1 MLWLTRLIL
10 FLVRIKLGVKKR
22 ERFQFTNQRS
32 ERDYYFF
39 RDYAFWKAEFDEE
52 GRPHTELS
60 HVSLNWLLDPE
71 CKIRKI
77 FK

>member
-1 MLWLTRLIL
+1 MLLTRLIL
-10 FLVRIKLGVKKR
+10 FLVRIKLGVKR
-22 ERFQFTNQRS
+22 QERFQFTNQRS

-39 RDYAFWKAEFDEE
+39 SSCGFWKVEFDEE
-52 GRPHTELS
+52 GAYQLGLS

-71 CKIRKI
+71 CKVRKL

>member
-1 MLWLTRLIL
+1 MLLTRLIL
-10 FLVRIKLGVKKR
+10 FLIRLKLGVKKY

-32 ERDYYFF
+32 ELDFYFF
-39 RDYAFWKAEFDEE
+39 NKRAFWKVEFDEE
-52 GRPHTELS
+52 GKSHIDLS
-60 HVSLNWLLDPE
+60 HVSLNWLLDPN